1 MNDEAVNAICN
12 TLLLIKSDIKE
23 LKQNYKI
30 LKDEH
35 TQLKECF
42 EHFKKQIETLSETI
56 SNPVNETIHENTE
69 IVPMKTKKNKYITTT
84 TMTAVFRVLLFIFSK
99 AAVTLHIGV
108 PF

>member
-1 MNDEAVNAICN
+1 MDDCLSSMHMSLNLMD
-12 TLLLIKSDIKE
+12 DI
-23 LKQNYKI
+23 I
-30 LKDEH
+30 SW
-35 TQLKECF
+35 TFSKECF